1 MRMPMYLV
9 LGLAPL
15 LGTAGWTQAPP
26 PAVPAPAVP
35 AATAPAPAADDD
47 PFLQALIQEAMTRN
61 PDLAQ
66 ARILVDADRER
77 VPQAGALPDPSL
89 SLGIQND
96 GFKKIEVGQMETSY
110 YQLMV
115 TQGLPWPGKRNLRSQ
130 VADLNARATEA
141 GVERT
146 RLTVV
151 ADLRRAYTGLL
162 LLRSQSRLLE
172 EQAVFLQQAEATARS
187 RYEVG
192 QASQADLLRAQLERT
207 RLDQARYR
215 LQSDLR
221 TRQGELNR
229 LRGADPDTAIPVQR
243 TLEQVPDPRPAA
255 ADLMTQAEARS
266 PELRAAHLG
275 TEQAQRGLDLARLD
289 RHPDFSVSAGYMP
302 RGGLEPMW
310 TASVGITLPVWQKHK
325 QQRAVAE
332 QEYRQHAST
341 WEVEKLRCLLEQRMR
356 ERSGELD
363 AALQV
368 LRLYRGG
375 LLVQSEA
382 SFRATLTQYTVGK
395 LPFLSVLEAL
405 NGWVADQSG
414 LIQAQAQAQAVQIAL
429 DELNLAP
436 TPGIGAPALPASAM
450 GGAAQGGGS
459 SAAKSAG
466 SPGAAGDASMT
477 SSSSAM

>member
-15 LGTAGWTQAPP
+15 LGTAGWTQATP

-66 ARILVDADRER
+66 ARTLVDADRER

-187 RYEVG
+187 R
-192 QASQADLLRAQLERT
+192 
-207 RLDQARYR
+207 
-215 LQSDLR
+215 
-221 TRQGELNR
+221 
-229 LRGADPDTAIPVQR
+229 
-243 TLEQVPDPRPAA
+243 
-255 ADLMTQAEARS
+255 
-266 PELRAAHLG
+266 
-275 TEQAQRGLDLARLD
+275 
-289 RHPDFSVSAGYMP
+289 
-302 RGGLEPMW
+302 
-310 TASVGITLPVWQKHK
+310 
-325 QQRAVAE
+325 
-332 QEYRQHAST
+332 
-341 WEVEKLRCLLEQRMR
+341 
-356 ERSGELD
+356 
-363 AALQV
+363 
-368 LRLYRGG
+368 
-375 LLVQSEA
+375 
-382 SFRATLTQYTVGK
+382 
-395 LPFLSVLEAL
+395 
-405 NGWVADQSG
+405 
-414 LIQAQAQAQAVQIAL
+414 
-429 DELNLAP
+429 
-436 TPGIGAPALPASAM
+436 
-450 GGAAQGGGS
+450 
-459 SAAKSAG
+459 
-466 SPGAAGDASMT
+466 
-477 SSSSAM
+477 